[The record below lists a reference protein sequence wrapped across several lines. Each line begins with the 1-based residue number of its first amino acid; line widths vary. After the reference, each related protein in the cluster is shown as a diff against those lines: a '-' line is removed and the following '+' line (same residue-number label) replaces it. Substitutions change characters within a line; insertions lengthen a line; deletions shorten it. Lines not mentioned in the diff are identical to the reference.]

1 MYRLCLTSVVLLALG
16 TGASLAQGTSTPA
29 ADNIAKIDSAA
40 PTVLES
46 SSTADSTSNLN
57 AEPSPAVANDAQSA
71 RATKRSTRRHTT
83 PAPTKTVEVAPT
95 ETVEIAPTKTVD
107 IAPTKTVEIKDTG
120 ERTVCEDIGLPGSRI
135 IVEKRCHTYNI
146 NDRSDMKLAD
156 EKKEQTKRTLN
167 EVRRMEDNLELE
179 QRQQEWNRERAIA
192 ALVLGTH

>member
-1 MYRLCLTSVVLLALG
+1 VVLLALG

-29 ADNIAKIDSAA
+29 ADNIATTDSAA
-40 PTVLES
+40 PTVLDS

-57 AEPSPAVANDAQSA
+57 AEPSPAVENDAQSA
-71 RATKRSTRRHTT
+71 RATKRSTRGHTT
-83 PAPTKTVEVAPT
+83 PAPTKTVE
-95 ETVEIAPTKTVD
+95 

-146 NDRSDMKLAD
+146 YDRSEMKLAE
-156 EKKEQTKRTLN
+156 EKQEQAKRAIG

-179 QRQQEWNRERAIA
+179 QRQREWDRERAIA
-192 ALVLGTH
+192 AMVVGTH